1 MGCLFV
7 TGTDT
12 GVGKTIFSLA
22 LLAALRAR
30 GVDAVAFKPVETG
43 CSSVPGSS
51 NELVGDDCRALARV
65 TGQSPDQ
72 VAGRLYS
79 LPAAPMVA
87 AAERGETVDV
97 DSLAADVRALADEHE
112 LVLVEGAGGLLVPLA
127 PSLTWIDFL
136 ARAPMPVVCVVA
148 SRLGCIN
155 HALLTMSALRSA
167 GVELAGYVMNQL
179 ADDDSPGGN
188 GQAIAD
194 FGHLTGAPPCLGML
208 TALTPEEILNSGHL
222 ARLGEAKLEINAL
235 LDAAHPPV
243 QRD

>member
-43 CSSVPGSS
+43 CASVPGSS
-51 NELVGDDCRALARV
+51 NEWVGDDCRALARV

-97 DSLAADVRALADEHE
+97 DSLAADARALAAQLAMNAPLSVQACLE
-112 LVLVEGAGGLLVPLA
+112 AMNGLLA
-127 PSLTWIDFL
+127 AAD
-136 ARAPMPVVCVVA
+136 A
-148 SRLGCIN
+148 
-155 HALLTMSALRSA
+155 A
-167 GVELAGYVMNQL
+167 GW
-179 ADDDSPGGN
+179 
-188 GQAIAD
+188 QATEA
-194 FGHLTGAPPCLGML
+194 
-208 TALTPEEILNSGHL
+208 ALTRIRGSEDL
-222 ARLGEAKLEINAL
+222 AEGLRAFFEKR
-235 LDAAHPPV
+235 PPV
-243 QRD
+243 FTGE